1 VRHAFVSAA
10 RPMRVRAPNV
20 GRTTQGIGVADLDN
34 MFVGMIPMHMMQ
46 VTIMEVIH
54 VGMMAHSRV
63 SAARTMLV
71 SVIRMMLLV
80 GEGHGLLLNLRGL
93 GRQVAES

>member
-1 VRHAFVSAA
+1 MAIMWV
-10 RPMRVRAPNV
+10 
-20 GRTTQGIGVADLDN
+20 
-34 MFVGMIPMHMMQ
+34 PMHMMQ

-93 GRQVAES
+93 GRQAGES